1 MMNRALSRMVGA
13 ACLLAALFA
22 TAYASAGPRP
32 RPATQD
38 AYAAFCV
45 GIELMQAKR
54 YTEAVHWLEQAVEF
68 DPKSAASHTW
78 IGVIC
83 DQKLHTPRKSR
94 QHFERALKLSPD
106 SFVARYGIAR
116 LYFGAGQH
124 EKAAEE
130 MLAAIR
136 TTEAKHN
143 PALAARA
150 YTSLAV
156 NFEQRGDRRKAVEYY
171 TKAAEVAPSPV
182 YALVRLGRFY
192 RAVGENEKAIRVFL
206 KVKRLVPTYGRVHQ
220 QLCDAYKAT
229 GRWKQALQEL
239 QAYISHRNGPGQRSA
254 LLKEAAALA
263 EKCGDTETAQK
274 LHQTR
279 LLKLVKYYTPQTAT
293 PRLCEDIASEL
304 ESLGRLEQAEPYL
317 RDAAENAAGHTE
329 ARLRMKLASLYQK
342 LGMTDKAVQ
351 QLNRCI
357 RQLEPETSIRYR
369 TKLCAVLEEA
379 GKYPEAENALR
390 QILDIPG
397 SKAIGHAELGLF
409 HSRRDDTGKAV
420 KHLHRAIK
428 LADTDQSAR
437 YRIQL
442 SIVYTDAGRHKE
454 AEQVLIEAQKIFPDN
469 PSVNNALGWFYAQR
483 GLNLDKALGLI
494 QKALE
499 KHPRNPYYLDS
510 LGWVYFKQGCKKK
523 ALKQL
528 LKAAALG
535 QDSAILDHLGDV
547 YMALGQPEKAGTQ
560 WKRSLEL
567 DPDASG
573 VRRKLESLNKAP

>member
-1 MMNRALSRMVGA
+1 
-13 ACLLAALFA
+13 
-22 TAYASAGPRP
+22 
-32 RPATQD
+32 
-38 AYAAFCV
+38 
-45 GIELMQAKR
+45 
-54 YTEAVHWLEQAVEF
+54 
-68 DPKSAASHTW
+68 
-78 IGVIC
+78 
-83 DQKLHTPRKSR
+83 
-94 QHFERALKLSPD
+94 
-106 SFVARYGIAR
+106 
-116 LYFGAGQH
+116 
-124 EKAAEE
+124 
-130 MLAAIR
+130 
-136 TTEAKHN
+136 
-143 PALAARA
+143 
-150 YTSLAV
+150 
-156 NFEQRGDRRKAVEYY
+156 
-171 TKAAEVAPSPV
+171 
-182 YALVRLGRFY
+182 
-192 RAVGENEKAIRVFL
+192 
-206 KVKRLVPTYGRVHQ
+206 
-220 QLCDAYKAT
+220 
-229 GRWKQALQEL
+229 
-239 QAYISHRNGPGQRSA
+239 
-254 LLKEAAALA
+254 
-263 EKCGDTETAQK
+263 
-274 LHQTR
+274 
-279 LLKLVKYYTPQTAT
+279 
-293 PRLCEDIASEL
+293 
-304 ESLGRLEQAEPYL
+304 
-317 RDAAENAAGHTE
+317 
-329 ARLRMKLASLYQK
+329 MKLASLYQK
-342 LGMTDKAVQ
+342 LGMTEKAVQ